1 MRLALCL
8 ATLLSAFGFWACG
21 NNDSVAGT
29 ATQTENT
36 VASLDSL
43 KGAVY
48 HMDGTRAKGALV
60 RMVLPNKLEK
70 GESPNLRETETDSQG
85 RFLFVDVPADTF
97 QLAVIDTA
105 FGEILY
111 LPQASAE
118 DDSLVLEQAAVIKG
132 YLTYDDSVLMSISVG
147 SHFKVY
153 VSDLPLYETVFAP
166 SKFELLVPDGSWTLG
181 FCPGDPLVIEKLQES
196 GIPDSVIFRS
206 WETPKSLK
214 PGETLVTDTLVWN
227 VSAKSAVSDSTG
239 RGSSEKGDTTG
250 TPATSKAW
258 ISGQVDCSNLTACDS
273 VEVMVITDLF
283 GFDFT
288 AGLILEYQVQALTD
302 SLGRWWLPAPEV
314 VPYDSFRVEYRQRSG
329 ETVSKTGL
337 SRYVK
342 KSELK
347 GGNDTLSIGKT
358 SLDKYSWISVGVRL
372 VVDQEDNQQTENCLM
387 NSVVLGIEGTSHFVR
402 TVTCDKYYLTYLPSG
417 TQRLLMYSGDPVV
430 VSALQEAGVP
440 QAAYVSSSDQN
451 LTPGNGIKELWLTY
465 TPPNMP
471 LSTK

>member
-1 MRLALCL
+1 
-8 ATLLSAFGFWACG
+8 
-21 NNDSVAGT
+21 
-29 ATQTENT
+29 
-36 VASLDSL
+36 
-43 KGAVY
+43 
-48 HMDGTRAKGALV
+48 MDGTRAKGALV

-214 PGETLVTDTLVWN
+214 PGETLVTRFYRPGFFGKRGHDRN
-227 VSAKSAVSDSTG
+227 AGYIQGMDFGTG
-239 RGSSEKGDTTG
+239 GLFEL
-250 TPATSKAW
+250 
-258 ISGQVDCSNLTACDS
+258 DC
-273 VEVMVITDLF
+273 M
-283 GFDFT
+283 
-288 AGLILEYQVQALTD
+288 
-302 SLGRWWLPAPEV
+302 R
-314 VPYDSFRVEYRQRSG
+314 
-329 ETVSKTGL
+329 
-337 SRYVK
+337 
-342 KSELK
+342 
-347 GGNDTLSIGKT
+347 
-358 SLDKYSWISVGVRL
+358 
-372 VVDQEDNQQTENCLM
+372 
-387 NSVVLGIEGTSHFVR
+387 
-402 TVTCDKYYLTYLPSG
+402 
-417 TQRLLMYSGDPVV
+417 
-430 VSALQEAGVP
+430 
-440 QAAYVSSSDQN
+440 
-451 LTPGNGIKELWLTY
+451 
-465 TPPNMP
+465 
-471 LSTK
+471 